1 MIGAE
6 LKRRTNLK
14 IILFHFDEQQIDYSN
29 NGAKYQRKVNQE
41 KRKFIKKYNLT
52 DESEIERIESSI
64 YVVVNSNI
72 FNTHIIETEHIA

>member
-14 IILFHFDEQQIDYSN
+14 IILFHYDSQQINYSN
-29 NGAKYQRKVNQE
+29 NGAKYQRKVNQV
-41 KRKFIKKYNLT
+41 KRDFIKKCNVA

-72 FNTHIIETEHIA
+72 FNTHIVETESVA